1 MTVTYAA
8 TPFLFVDSQFGSASA
23 GNVKNLVNQV
33 IDRKYHKAV
42 QKKLFFKVAGM
53 IGPDNYGGDGPL
65 EVYETRAGYPVI
77 RKTDLS
83 VVSGDTVKVGLRKNL
98 SFAVSTGT
106 VATVQLM
113 DSEVTWDFDDIRVKV
128 EQWRQGV
135 VTKGGINAQRNPY
148 ESFEEM
154 EQSLLSDWAAQMED
168 TGLLYAMHYG
178 FAPHILRQYG
188 TTNCPP
194 TECANVLYGN
204 DTSLGSAGL
213 TIGSLNGTGS
223 DNVKAIT
230 FELADAYLRQ
240 SDINPVQVAGEPYY
254 IALVSPQVW
263 AALMRDSDF
272 RQAFQY
278 ARERGVSNPLFKNAN
293 AIVYSNILIY
303 RYDKIRTV
311 LGGNNPAGLTVAGPP
326 GAITEAAYT
335 GIGGGVTSSQLHS
348 TYFLGSDAIALA
360 EGQFKMANRIRAEND
375 YQNIIGRA
383 IDSIWGAQRMDF
395 VAPGGSS
402 VDVNQS
408 MLKILNTIIPT

>member
-8 TPFLFVDSQFGSASA
+8 TPFLFVDSQFGTASA

-33 IDRKYHKAV
+33 IDRKYHKQV
-42 QKKLFFKVAGM
+42 QKKLFFAVSGM
-53 IGPDNYGGDGPL
+53 IGPDNYGGDGPKPIN
-65 EVYETRAGYPVI
+65 ETSPGYPVI

-83 VVSGDTVKVGLRKNL
+83 VVSGDTVKIGLRKNL

-148 ESFEEM
+148 ESYEEM
-154 EQSLLSDWAAQMED
+154 ETSLLSDWAAQMED
-168 TGLLYAMHYG
+168 TGILYAMHYG
-178 FAPHILRQYG
+178 YAPHILRQYG

-204 DTSLGSAGL
+204 DESLGSASL
-213 TIGSLNGTGS
+213 TIANLNGTGS
-223 DNVKAIT
+223 DNFTARTV
-230 FELADAYLRQ
+230 ELAEAYANQ
-240 SDINPVQVAGEPYY
+240 NDFNMVSVGGEKYLV
-254 IALVSPQVW
+254 ALVSPKCW
-263 AALMRDSDF
+263 AKLFRDPDF
-272 RQAFQY
+272 RTAMIY
-278 ARERGVSNPLFKNAN
+278 ARNRGIDNPLFNN
-293 AIVYSNILIY
+293 NGAIVYSNTLIF
-303 RYDKIRTV
+303 RYDKIRSV

-326 GAITEAAYT
+326 GAITEAVYT
-335 GIGGGVTSSQLHS
+335 GIGGGVTSSQLQS
-348 TYFLGSDAIALA
+348 SYFLGADAIALA
-360 EGQFKMANRIRAEND
+360 EGQFNKAGRIRAEND

-395 VAPGGSS
+395 VAPGGST
-402 VDVNQS
+402 VDTNQS
-408 MLKILNTIIPT
+408 MLKILNTII